1 MLGMSYV
8 LMRKASTVPLPWRL
22 CLAGQTMYKLIP
34 FRVETLAIKEI
45 KQSALWN
52 AAQMGCSFR

>member
-1 MLGMSYV
+1 MSYV